1 MAQKIKV
8 QQLDDDKV
16 LHFILEN
23 KVFADRMDCEFL
35 DLDNDLNHI
44 NGNEVN
50 IIFLNSSIMLENN
63 LLNQQSLKRKFPKA
77 EIILVVNSKKEIEDN
92 PTIQKDFLLIDR
104 ENITIPN
111 LKNNL
116 EEAIYRHY
124 QKNKN
129 PLN

>member
-23 KVFADRMDCEFL
+23 KVFADRLDCEFL
-35 DLDNDLNHI
+35 NLDNDLNHI
-44 NGNEVN
+44 NSNEVN
-50 IIFLNSSIMLENN
+50 IIFINSSLIIGNK
-63 LLNQQSLKRKFPKA
+63 LLNQNSLKRKFPNA
-77 EIILVVNSKKEIEDN
+77 EIILVVNSKKEIEAN
-92 PTIQKDFLLIDR
+92 PNLINDFLLIDR